1 MILSIYHFIRKHS
14 LVRKTFFNVS
24 GQTAVEYILLLM
36 VVVTMITA
44 LAKKVK
50 DHFSLPEGVTCEE
63 RPTALVCQFRKPLD
77 NSNYRYF
84 SIMK

>member
-14 LVRKTFFNVS
+14 LVKKTFNVS
-24 GQTAVEYILLLM
+24 GETAVEYILLLM

-44 LAKKVK
+44 LAEKVK

-63 RPTALVCQFRKPLD
+63 RPTALVCQF
-77 NSNYRYF
+77 
-84 SIMK
+84 